1 MDVATQAQ
9 LEIDLRLLQVTCEAA
24 PTQIEGVVLDRLV
37 YFRER
42 WGHWTLSVAD
52 NSYRIGAKQIAE
64 GTCPEFMSTS
74 LAMDLTRTL
83 TRIHFS

>member
-1 MDVATQAQ
+1 MTDPEQ
-9 LEIDLRLLQVTCEAA
+9 LEEDLNNLQVTCEAA
-24 PTQIEGVVLDRLV
+24 PTQIEGVVLNKAV

-42 WGHWTLSVAD
+42 WGHWTLSISD
-52 NSYRIGAKQIAE
+52 NIFRDGMEQIAQ

-74 LAMDLTRTL
+74 LAMELTKAL